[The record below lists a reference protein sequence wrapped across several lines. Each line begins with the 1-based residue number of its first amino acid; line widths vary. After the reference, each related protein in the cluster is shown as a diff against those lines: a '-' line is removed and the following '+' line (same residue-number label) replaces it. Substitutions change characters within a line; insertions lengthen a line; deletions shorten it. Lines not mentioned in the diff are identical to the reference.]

1 MGKLGKWTLIAMA
14 GAGVIVGFLI
24 VIFIV
29 DMTPDAG
36 KEEEVKEKA
45 GAYLDA
51 HFSGQ
56 MEMYDTL
63 YDNMGNFH
71 GFDYAAK
78 VRNTTNGVDFTVYED
93 AASKEM
99 VDTYAVNYFEDE
111 LSDLIMEDVE
121 KRFTEIEMVM
131 VSYADPA
138 VTDKYIGETDLPAI
152 QELDAAPSVS
162 IWVNRERKPVDERS
176 VDELLDI
183 LKNDLKLPHAQVM
196 VQYQAEEEEGILTK
210 EY

>member
-1 MGKLGKWTLIAMA
+1 MRKLGKWTLIAMA

-45 GAYLDA
+45 SAYLDA

-63 YDNMGNFH
+63 YDNMGNFN

-93 AASKEM
+93 AASGEM

-121 KRFTEIEMVM
+121 KRFIEIEMVM

-138 VTDKYIGETDLPAI
+138 VTDKYIGKRICLLFKSWTQLLPC
-152 QELDAAPSVS
+152 PYGS
-162 IWVNRERKPVDERS
+162 IESGNLRMSEASMSFW
-176 VDELLDI
+176 I
-183 LKNDLKLPHAQVM
+183 F
-196 VQYQAEEEEGILTK
+196 
-210 EY
+210 

>member
-1 MGKLGKWTLIAMA
+1 MRKLGKWTLIAMA

-45 GAYLDA
+45 SAYLDA

-63 YDNMGNFH
+63 YDNMGNFN

-93 AASKEM
+93 AASGEM

-121 KRFTEIEMVM
+121 KRFIEIEMVM

-162 IWVNRERKPVDERS
+162 IWVNRERKPADERS